1 MTKQN
6 DKDDFEA
13 VFNKYKGWVYKTAYL
28 IVRDPQKAE
37 DVMQE
42 VFIKAYKSN
51 SSYDPEKGSYVTWL
65 RQITINQCLN
75 EGRNKSIA
83 SSSIEEM
90 AEHGQNLPDTS
101 ISIPEQISLREEMKR
116 MFNSLSAKHRAVL
129 VLKCIDGLSYEKITE
144 VLGIPL
150 GTVKSRINYAIL
162 ALRERQK
169 REE

>member
-51 SSYDPEKGSYVTWL
+51 STYDPVKGSYRTWL
-65 RQITINQCLN
+65 RQMTIN
-75 EGRNKSIA
+75 
-83 SSSIEEM
+83 
-90 AEHGQNLPDTS
+90 
-101 ISIPEQISLREEMKR
+101 
-116 MFNSLSAKHRAVL
+116 
-129 VLKCIDGLSYEKITE
+129 
-144 VLGIPL
+144 
-150 GTVKSRINYAIL
+150 
-162 ALRERQK
+162 
-169 REE
+169 

>member
-1 MTKQN
+1 MAKQS
-6 DKDDFEA
+6 DKYDFEA

-28 IVRDPQKAE
+28 IVYDSQKAE
-37 DVMQE
+37 DIMQE
-42 VFIKAYKSN
+42 VFIKAYKAN
-51 SSYDPEKGSYVTWL
+51 STYDPEKGSYRTWL

-75 EGRNKSIA
+75 DGRKQSIKT
-83 SSSIEEM
+83 SSIEEM
-90 AEHGQNLPDTS
+90 EEYGQSLPDNGMS
-101 ISIPEQISLREEMKR
+101 IAEQISLREEMKM

-129 VLKCIDGLSYEKITE
+129 VLRCVDGLSYEETAK

-162 ALRERQK
+162 ALRGRQT